1 MHTDTENSATD
12 TEAISSPHL
21 SSPLD
26 LQALISTA
34 SPHHPSHWPLWQ
46 KWSIAT
52 IYCLLQVAVMLLSTT
67 YTSVEAPLHTKFGGS
82 TQVIALGQ
90 SMFIVGNAAGPVF
103 LGPLSDLGGRKWVYV
118 GSVAMYG
125 LCQIGCALALN
136 LPMMIIFMLLS
147 GVACSTAMSNV
158 AGTIADLFGNADNT
172 SQPLALFIVS
182 STSGSSLGG
191 VVGVWI
197 VNNPNMGSIWIF
209 WINVIL
215 AGVFVL
221 ILAILPETLPRV
233 VISRATR
240 SSQAKQSQ
248 SESDEQQK
256 EITKL
261 RMAVLK
267 EIRFVTTMC
276 FRILFTEPIVTCL
289 GLFNGYIYGL
299 LFLYLYGVFDVF
311 VVNNRLS
318 VIAANLTYL
327 NFVAGVVIMFLIFVP
342 IQTSLYKRDRLEHN
356 GIARPEARFLLSLI
370 TVWGFPISLLWFAFT
385 SSGNVSYWS
394 PVIAGGVLGV
404 ADPLLWLSI
413 LNYITDSYPN
423 VAGSAIAAFLIPS
436 QLLAAGC
443 VHIGILMF
451 ENLSTRWAFAILGF
465 VSFGVIASVY
475 VLYFWGPALRRMS
488 KLAMNP
494 SPS

>member
-147 GVACSTAMSNV
+147 GVACSTAMSNI

-267 EIRFVTTMC
+267 EIR
-276 FRILFTEPIVTCL
+276 
-289 GLFNGYIYGL
+289 
-299 LFLYLYGVFDVF
+299 
-311 VVNNRLS
+311 

-385 SSGNVSYWS
+385 SS
-394 PVIAGGVLGV
+394 
-404 ADPLLWLSI
+404 
-413 LNYITDSYPN
+413 DSYPN

-465 VSFGVIASVY
+465 VSFGVVASVY